1 MTEIKSLKA
10 LTHELSRLPGIG
22 ERSAQRMTYFL
33 LKKGP
38 AFMDQL
44 QAAIRDVRDRVR
56 LCSECFAYTE
66 QTDSCEIC
74 KDPSRQSNIL
84 CVVESPSDIL
94 KIDASGAYAGRYH
107 VLHGA
112 IAPLEG
118 VHPEHLKIKELV
130 NRSELHNLKEI
141 ILALDADLE
150 GDTTALYLSRLL
162 QNRGIKVT
170 RLAYG
175 VPFGSDIDYIDRRT
189 LGKAIENRV
198 EV

>member
-1 MTEIKSLKA
+1 MTEIKSLRA
-10 LTHELSRLPGIG
+10 LIHELSRLPGVG
-22 ERSAQRMTYFL
+22 ERSAQRMAYFL

-44 QAAIRDVRDRVR
+44 RVALRDVQEKVK
-56 LCSECFAYTE
+56 LCPECFAYTE
-66 QTDSCEIC
+66 SVGPCGICTDP
-74 KDPSRQSNIL
+74 KRQSQLL
-84 CVVESPSDIL
+84 CVVESPPDIL
-94 KIDASGAYAGRYH
+94 KIDASGAFAGRYH
-107 VLHGA
+107 VLHGT

-118 VHPEHLKIKELV
+118 VHPEHLKIRELIERV
-130 NRSELHNLKEI
+130 EKYDLKEI

-150 GDTTALYLSRLL
+150 GDTTALYLSRTL
-162 QNRGIKVT
+162 QNKGIKVT